1 MSKSAIYVANPNTQ
15 EVAADGLINLGS
27 VYRRF
32 GCNVHLAT
40 ANSIRLDGA
49 GYYDVDAS
57 FTIAPS
63 AIGNVTV
70 TLYKN
75 GVAIPGAT
83 ATEAA
88 TVANVPVNLSINCL
102 IREFCSCAGDTSDIT
117 FVLTGED
124 STVQNVAIVT
134 EKL

>member
-1 MSKSAIYVANPNTQ
+1 MSKSAIYVANPNIQ
-15 EVAADGLINLGS
+15 DVVVDGLINLGS

-32 GCNVHLAT
+32 GCNVNLAT

-49 GYYDVDAS
+49 GYYDIDAS
-57 FTIAPS
+57 FTVAPT
-63 AIGNVTV
+63 AIGDATI
-70 TLYKN
+70 TLFKN

-83 ATEAA
+83 ATESA

-102 IREFCSCAGDTSDIT
+102 IREFCPCTGDTSDIT
-117 FVLTGED
+117 FVLTGTD
-124 STVQNVAIVT
+124 SEIQNVAVVA

>member
-1 MSKSAIYVANPNTQ
+1 MSKSAIYVANPNNQ
-15 EVAADGLINLGS
+15 DVAVDGLINLGS

-32 GCNVHLAT
+32 GCNISLVT
-40 ANSIRLDGA
+40 ANSIRLDGT
-49 GYYDVDAS
+49 GYYDIDAN
-57 FTIAPS
+57 FTITPS

-75 GVAIPGAT
+75 GTAIPGAT
-83 ATEAA
+83 STEAV

-102 IREFCSCAGDTSDIT
+102 IREFCSCAGDISDIT
-117 FVLTGED
+117 FVLTGEE
-124 STVQNVAIVT
+124 STIQNVAIVA